1 MKLFKIA
8 TRGSPLALWQ
18 AEAVKKALETQHPDL
33 EVQLVRLKTKGD
45 RILDTALAN
54 VGGKGLFVKE
64 LEDALLEGKADLAVH
79 SMKDVPVDLPKGLVL
94 GAITEREDPRD
105 ALVSTYAATLED
117 LRLGARV
124 GTSSLR
130 RQAQLL
136 EKRPDLEI
144 VPVRGNVDSRLARM
158 RATYLDAVIL
168 AAAGLKRLGLGDRIR
183 RILST
188 EEMLPAIGQ
197 GALGLEI
204 REDDA
209 QTLELIS
216 FLNHPPTEIAVKAE
230 RAFLRRLEGG
240 CQVPIAAKGTLTNGS
255 LHLSGFV
262 SELDGSR
269 VVRKSDSAPSGDAEK
284 LGLRLAEEALDDGAR
299 EILTRFYSTT
309 ESL

>member
-18 AEAVKKALETQHPDL
+18 AEAVKKQLEEHHPGL
-33 EVQLVRLKTKGD
+33 QVQLVRLTTKGD
-45 RILDTALAN
+45 RILDTGLAN

-64 LEDALLEGKADLAVH
+64 LEDALLKGEADLAVH
-79 SMKDVPVDLPKGLVL
+79 SLKDVPVDLPPGLML

-136 EKRPDLEI
+136 EKRPDLEVMPI
-144 VPVRGNVDSRLARM
+144 RGNVDSRLSRM
-158 RATYLDAVIL
+158 RVLYLDAIIL
-168 AAAGLKRLGLGDRIR
+168 AAAGLKRLGLEDRIS
-183 RILST
+183 RILPT

-204 REDDA
+204 RQIDA
-209 QTLELIS
+209 ETMRLIS
-216 FLNHPPTEIAVKAE
+216 FLNHPSTEIEVKAE

-240 CQVPIAAKGTLTNGS
+240 CQVPIAAKGTLANGS
-255 LHLSGFV
+255 LNLSGFV

-269 VVRKSDSAPSGDAEK
+269 VIRKSGSASSEDAEN
-284 LGLRLAEEALDDGAR
+284 LGANLAEAVLDDGGR
-299 EILTRFYSTT
+299 EILTRFYSMI

>member
-1 MKLFKIA
+1 MTSFKIA

-18 AEAVKKALETQHPDL
+18 AEAVKKQLEARHPALR
-33 EVQLVRLKTKGD
+33 VKLVRLKTKGD

-64 LEDALLEGKADLAVH
+64 LEDALLKGEADLAVH
-79 SMKDVPVDLPKGLVL
+79 SMKDVPVDLPQGLML

-105 ALVSTYAATLED
+105 ALVSTYAVTLED

-136 EKRPDLEI
+136 EKRPDLEV
-144 VPVRGNVDSRLARM
+144 VPVRGNVDSRLSRM
-158 RATYLDAVIL
+158 RITYLDAIIL
-168 AAAGLKRLGLGDRIR
+168 AAAGLKRLGFEDRIS

-204 REDDA
+204 RQDDPR
-209 QTLELIS
+209 TLDLIS
-216 FLNHPPTEIAVKAE
+216 FLNHPHTEIAVKAE
-230 RAFLRRLEGG
+230 RAFLRRLEGD
-240 CQVPIAAKGTLTNGS
+240 CQVPIAAKGTLRDGALDLT
-255 LHLSGFV
+255 GFV

-269 VVRKSDSAPSGDAEK
+269 AVRKSGSASPEDADN
-284 LGLRLAEEALDDGAR
+284 LGTSLAEAVLDDGGR
-299 EILTRFYSTT
+299 DILTRFYSMT